1 MEVTRPFT
9 FSYFPEI
16 HIKKK
21 KKGGDKETGKKIQ
34 RKISKVK
41 TPSNLSW
48 ASEMHLRNNLFRF
61 AKPAVINTEVLIVWA
76 KLCSTESAT
85 PLQLKIEFQQ

>member
-1 MEVTRPFT
+1 MKGLRVGISEIFCSLSNGFLTSFVFSDMEVTRPFT

-41 TPSNLSW
+41 TPSSLS
-48 ASEMHLRNNLFRF
+48 
-61 AKPAVINTEVLIVWA
+61 
-76 KLCSTESAT
+76 
-85 PLQLKIEFQQ
+85 